1 MIPTLIAALYL
12 TGTALAVAA
21 SIVNPLAI
29 PTIAL
34 VGVGCGFMMRAWEV
48 RQ

>member
-1 MIPTLIAALYL
+1 MIPKLIAILYL
-12 TGTALAVAA
+12 IGTALALAA

>member
-1 MIPTLIAALYL
+1 MIPTLIIALYL
-12 TGTALAVAA
+12 IGTALALAA

>member
-1 MIPTLIAALYL
+1 MPALIATLYL
-12 TGTALAVAA
+12 IGTALSVAA

-34 VGVGCGFMMRAWEV
+34 VGVGCGFMMRAWEI

>member
-1 MIPTLIAALYL
+1 MMPTLIAILYL
-12 TGTALAVAA
+12 IGTALSVAA

>member
-1 MIPTLIAALYL
+1 MLLLIAALYL
-12 TGTALAVAA
+12 IGSALAVAA

-48 RQ
+48 SQ